1 MKALVLAVLLAALA
15 VIARPGDA
23 SPTLARVYVGPDG
36 LAHVVGVADGS
47 DSALAKEPGQVSV
60 ADPRLSN
67 DRRTAGWLVE
77 ERNCCT
83 SYPIPERLA
92 VYAVGRKQ
100 IISDGLMIYD
110 WAFVGGGREVALST
124 GVVHGATRRTLS
136 LYDVHSGRRLASWT
150 GDAKAT
156 PPRWALRLRQ

>member
-1 MKALVLAVLLAALA
+1 MAIDTIEFDSADDVALA
-15 VIARPGDA
+15 D
-23 SPTLARVYVGPDG
+23 
-36 LAHVVGVADGS
+36 
-47 DSALAKEPGQVSV
+47 KM
-60 ADPRLSN
+60 N
-67 DRRTAGWLVE
+67 
-77 ERNCCT
+77 
-83 SYPIPERLA
+83 
-92 VYAVGRKQ
+92 VGRKQ